1 MKTLDSIFERIDKM
15 SDEVNVDAVFGEPRE
30 AGEHVLIPVAELQ
43 YGFGVGAG
51 TAQGGESPEDADAD
65 VETSD
70 DADEAACCE
79 KSGGTAEGAG
89 GGAGAKARPL
99 ATIIVGPDG
108 VSVKAIMD
116 EQKIALAGI
125 LLSAWAVG
133 WLAVVLKTLFSPRK

>member
-1 MKTLDSIFERIDKM
+1 METLDAIFARIDKM
-15 SDEVNVDAVFGEPRE
+15 SDEVNVNAVFGEPRE

-51 TAQGGESPEDADAD
+51 TAEGGESHEK
-65 VETSD
+65 EE
-70 DADEAACCE
+70 EAEAE
-79 KSGGTAEGAG
+79 SEAKPGGVAEGAG

-99 ATIIVGPDG
+99 ATIVVGPDG
-108 VSVKAIMD
+108 VTVKAIMD

>member
-1 MKTLDSIFERIDKM
+1 METLDTIFARIDKM

-51 TAQGGESPEDADAD
+51 TAQGAEPSHEEEAEEEDVPEGEA
-65 VETSD
+65 T
-70 DADEAACCE
+70 EA
-79 KSGGTAEGAG
+79 KPGGVAEGAG

-99 ATIIVGPDG
+99 ATIIVGPEG
-108 VSVKAIMD
+108 VTVKSIMD
-116 EQKIALAGI
+116 EQKVALAGI